1 MSNYTTIQGDTW
13 DIISLKQY
21 GSEMYVTNLIEANSK
36 HRKTIYFSAGIVLN
50 IPVVEQNQDNINLP
64 PWKL

>member
-36 HRKTIYFSAGIVLN
+36 HRKNYLFFSWN
-50 IPVVEQNQDNINLP
+50 CF
-64 PWKL
+64 KYSSC